1 MEPRGRRIWQ
11 VCIAV
16 LCAGAVTR
24 AEVKASPPNT
34 GQVKHMP
41 EPEGDFNGTTKET
54 ARNTTWIPT
63 TLAGPTEGSTD
74 AYTVNRG
81 DTTAD
86 NAKVSSSI
94 SPKYWSPIIFVVLAL
109 IVLFFTYRRKRGRG
123 TSSRAAS
130 MAESSDSDMPIVP
143 DPDRHRVSH
152 QEKSSSFPGKQRP
165 TDTGTPVAETSPS
178 PEMMESVFCEP
189 CSSSYQAAVSITA
202 EVSDSCPRTS
212 GGD

>member
-16 LCAGAVTR
+16 LCAGAVT
-24 AEVKASPPNT
+24 KASPLNT

-41 EPEGDFNGTTKET
+41 ELEGDFFGTTRET

-63 TLAGPTEGSTD
+63 TLAGPTEGPT
-74 AYTVNRG
+74 AAHTTNRT

-86 NAKVSSSI
+86 NAKVSSSL

-109 IVLFFTYRRKRGRG
+109 IVLFFTYRRKRRRG

-130 MAESSDSDMPIVP
+130 MADSSDSDMPIVP
-143 DPDRHRVSH
+143 DPDQHRVSH
-152 QEKSSSFPGKQRP
+152 WEKRLPFPGKQRP
-165 TDTGTPVAETSPS
+165 TDTGTPVAETPPS
-178 PEMMESVFCEP
+178 AEMMESVFCEP
-189 CSSSYQAAVSITA
+189 DSSSHQAAVSITA

-212 GGD
+212 GDD